1 MNRQTRLGKN
11 TDPNFCVRNGGANP
25 IIANVTHGKYA
36 FQDPAKAI
44 ERKRA
49 NGSRS
54 WRVTGKHPA
63 QSNNR
68 NK

>member
-1 MNRQTRLGKN
+1 MNNQTRLGRN
-11 TDPNFCVRNGGANP
+11 TEPNFCVRNGGANP
-25 IIANVTHGKYA
+25 ILSPVVHGRFA
-36 FQDPAKAI
+36 FQDPAQAVA
-44 ERKRA
+44 RKKA

-63 QSNNR
+63 SSNR